1 MGRVELESCP
11 ESSSG
16 EAMITDYSV
25 NPTIGTYY
33 TIFEFKI
40 SYSVIKDAGSG
51 DMQLTITPPTDKN
64 PIGKQ
69 NKKKKKKKKEKVF
82 YIIIY
87 NIYVCFIFI
96 VDTTLLINTVPGNY
110 TVSFEWQPL
119 PTTSPNTGEYEWQ
132 VALCQGT
139 CYGDAPNCE

>member
-1 MGRVELESCP
+1 MCVELESCP

-69 NKKKKKKKKEKVF
+69 NKKKRKKKEKVF
-82 YIIIY
+82 YNYIY
-87 NIYVCFIFI
+87 NLCMFHKYSGYNFINQYCSRKLYGFI
-96 VDTTLLINTVPGNY
+96 
-110 TVSFEWQPL
+110 
-119 PTTSPNTGEYEWQ
+119 
-132 VALCQGT
+132 
-139 CYGDAPNCE
+139 